1 MNQLLFTMILI
12 LLQPNCQNTPPD
24 TTTNYQITRRISLEG
39 DGFWDYLVV
48 DDVSNRLYVSH
59 GTRVHVVDLNTG
71 KQAGQITPVRGVHGI
86 ALVPA
91 LHKGYISCG
100 RSNSVVIFNPET
112 FEILDS
118 IKTTGNNPDAIIY
131 EAYSKHILTM
141 NHSGDNA
148 TVIDPVTDEVVG
160 TIELPGSPEA
170 VVTDGAGT
178 IYVNI
183 EDKSLIAKI
192 DVKKMEVTATW
203 PLEPGEEPTGLALDS
218 ANHRFFASC
227 DKLMVVVDAGT
238 GKVLQTLPIGDHA
251 DGVAYDPDLK
261 LAFSS
266 NGEGTLT
273 VVDASG
279 GTCQVLQNFP
289 TQAGARTIAL
299 DKQTHKLYV
308 PTSELEETPG
318 TNGRRA
324 AKPGTF
330 VVLEIAL

>member
-1 MNQLLFTMILI
+1 
-12 LLQPNCQNTPPD
+12 
-24 TTTNYQITRRISLEG
+24 
-39 DGFWDYLVV
+39 
-48 DDVSNRLYVSH
+48 
-59 GTRVHVVDLNTG
+59 
-71 KQAGQITPVRGVHGI
+71 
-86 ALVPA
+86 
-91 LHKGYISCG
+91 
-100 RSNSVVIFNPET
+100 
-112 FEILDS
+112 
-118 IKTTGNNPDAIIY
+118 
-131 EAYSKHILTM
+131 M

-203 PLEPGEEPTGLALDS
+203 PLEPGEEPTGLVLDS
-218 ANHRFFASC
+218 ANHRLFASC

-238 GKVLQTLPIGDHA
+238 GHVLQTLPIGDHA
-251 DGVAYDPDLK
+251 DGVAYDPDLH

-289 TQAGARTIAL
+289 TQTGARTIAL
-299 DKQTHKLYV
+299 NKQTHRLYV